1 MRYIAK
7 LFLKIC
13 QKARLRIRFFPLVAV
28 HNLLLLSGKSVAG
41 LGWLKA
47 IPNPTKADLL
57 VARGQRPKGAPPRV
71 GRQSDPRAVSAKA
84 IVEGNTLAKRTC
96 IA

>member
-1 MRYIAK
+1 MKSEK
-7 LFLKIC
+7 LTPFGGIISIYC
-13 QKARLRIRFFPLVAV
+13 CPVKALR
-28 HNLLLLSGKSVAG
+28 GG
-41 LGWLKA
+41 GWLKA

>member
-1 MRYIAK
+1 MNRVKRNRIKTDSFKDEELIPHIIIYCCPVK
-7 LFLKIC
+7 V
-13 QKARLRIRFFPLVAV
+13 LR
-28 HNLLLLSGKSVAG
+28 GG
-41 LGWLKA
+41 GWLKA